1 MRAYVWCVMIKYTL
15 KCDQGHSFE
24 SWFASADAFDTLKTV
39 GHVACAICGSTQ
51 VDKAIMAPR
60 VSTGRAEVAET
71 PPENASLADPASEVE
86 TALAKMRKEVE
97 KNATYV
103 GGNFATEAL
112 AQHLGEQPDRPI
124 WGEANREEAKRL
136 IDDGVPVAPLPF
148 VPSRKAN

>member
-1 MRAYVWCVMIKYTL
+1 MIKYTL
-15 KCDQGHSFE
+15 KCDQGHSFD
-24 SWFASADAFDTLKTV
+24 SWFASADAFDTLKAA
-39 GHVACAICGSTQ
+39 GHVACAACGSVA

-60 VSTGRAEVAET
+60 VRTQRT
-71 PPENASLADPASEVE
+71 PPEEARPLADPASDVE
-86 TALAKMRKEVE
+86 AALSKMREEVE

-103 GGNFATEAL
+103 GGNFASEAL

-136 IDDGVPVAPLPF
+136 IEDGVPVAPLPF

>member
-1 MRAYVWCVMIKYTL
+1 MIKYTL
-15 KCDQGHSFE
+15 KCADGHGFE
-24 SWFASADAFDTLKTV
+24 SWFASADAFDGLKAA
-39 GHVACAICGSTQ
+39 GHVSCAICGSAK

-60 VSTGRAEVAET
+60 VRTARATETDVSDTSTDLSQPG
-71 PPENASLADPASEVE
+71 SEVE
-86 TALAKMRKEVE
+86 AALIQMRETVE

-103 GGNFATEAL
+103 GGNFASEAL

-136 IDDGVPVAPLPF
+136 IEDGVPVAPLPF